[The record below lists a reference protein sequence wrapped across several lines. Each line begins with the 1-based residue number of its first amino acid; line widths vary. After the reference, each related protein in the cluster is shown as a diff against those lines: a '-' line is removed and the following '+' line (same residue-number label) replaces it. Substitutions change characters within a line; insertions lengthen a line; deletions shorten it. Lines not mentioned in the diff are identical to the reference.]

1 MSKKNSKINKKKD
14 LNTLNEPQ
22 PFYKMEEP
30 ATRIVSQDYISIEDF
45 RIEAKKRVF
54 NLLKKNGIH
63 S

>member
-14 LNTLNEPQ
+14 LITLNEPQ

-30 ATRIVSQDYISIEDF
+30 ASQTVSQDYIPIEDF